1 MKHVDVLGVGIG
13 PFNLSLAALL
23 EEGTELNAVFFD
35 ENDHF
40 EWHPGMLIDRTD
52 LQISFIA
59 DLVTLANP
67 RSEYTFLNYLHEHER
82 MFPFYFFKEW
92 NVPRKEYNAY
102 CQWVAKKV
110 SSLAFG
116 KRVVDV
122 RNEGTFYTCTIEDV
136 KTKSQTVVTA
146 NHVVVGTGSTPMFP
160 PAMEDNRAHQVIH
173 SSEYTFHAEE
183 IKRGDRLTVV
193 GSGQSAAE
201 IFYDLLENQ
210 IRFGYSL
217 TWLTRSPGFFQLEES
232 KLGQEKFTPDYVDH
246 FHRLSFDERQN
257 VLGSLTSLRNGVEG
271 KTLKSIYELLYHR
284 TAEGEIPVSI
294 QSSVEVNGLSDSD
307 HSNHELQCKQWQEG
321 RNFELDSDWTVLAT
335 GYQPQVPDFIERM
348 KDDLVWEGEGLP
360 KVERD
365 YRLSFMDKR
374 EHLVFMLTNLE
385 HSHGTSATNLAL
397 SVTRNIEIINSMTK
411 NHPYKLKRSHPFQQF

>member
-1 MKHVDVLGVGIG
+1 MVKHVDVLGVGIG

-35 ENDHF
+35 ENNHF

-122 RNEGTFYTCTIEDV
+122 RNEGTFYRCMIEDV

-160 PAMEDNRAHQVIH
+160 PAMEENRAHQVVH

-232 KLGQEKFTPDYVDH
+232 KLGQEQFTPDYVDH

-284 TAEGEIPVSI
+284 TAEGEI
-294 QSSVEVNGLSDSD
+294 
-307 HSNHELQCKQWQEG
+307 
-321 RNFELDSDWTVLAT
+321 R
-335 GYQPQVPDFIERM
+335 
-348 KDDLVWEGEGLP
+348 
-360 KVERD
+360 
-365 YRLSFMDKR
+365 
-374 EHLVFMLTNLE
+374 
-385 HSHGTSATNLAL
+385 
-397 SVTRNIEIINSMTK
+397 
-411 NHPYKLKRSHPFQQF
+411 